1 MFQVIVP
8 LCKKCHNQVHSNQI
22 VIRGYRETYAGV
34 ELDYTLVSETKQSAD
49 KTRKKFTD
57 AQVDTRSVSL
67 QAKWKTQKLL
77 QEYLEKEHDIV
88 VSNAISQNQG
98 W

>member
-1 MFQVIVP
+1 M
-8 LCKKCHNQVHSNQI
+8 CKKCHNQVHSNQI
-22 VIRGYRETYAGV
+22 VIRGYRETSAGV
-34 ELDYTLVSETKQSAD
+34 ELDYTLVSETEKQSAD

-57 AQVDTRSVSL
+57 SQVDTIRSVSL

-88 VSNAISQNQG
+88 VSNAILRKIKTGSY
-98 W
+98 